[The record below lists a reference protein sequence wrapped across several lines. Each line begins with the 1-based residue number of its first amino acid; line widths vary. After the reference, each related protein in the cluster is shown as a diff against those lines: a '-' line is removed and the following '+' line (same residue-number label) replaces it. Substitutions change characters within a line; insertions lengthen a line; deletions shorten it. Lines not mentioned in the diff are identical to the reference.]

1 MKTKITKLAVLSL
14 ALVILTTPITA
25 CKKKA
30 DTSDSTTT
38 QTSTEATTTTEA
50 PTEPVTEPT
59 TQISYETAD
68 EDILSALF
76 DPNNPMEINPFTGL
90 QNMDP
95 ENVGKRSCGIVV
107 SNSPEANP
115 SRGIGAAD
123 VIYEY
128 EVEDVTRMLC
138 MFADIS
144 SMPQIGSLR
153 SGRVCAAD
161 LCCGTNSFFISWGYD
176 KTRVPGHV
184 SANGIN
190 WMDLNNY
197 DAGKNYSDNGDG
209 TVTVNSKNCFGWRDK
224 TWNSSRHA
232 PHDAVSDGE
241 HCKAGLEYL
250 GFEMN
255 GVTPLLFHFV
265 PYGEAPM
272 EGAIPCTDLTVYF
285 TQSNPD
291 AHFVYNETDSCY
303 YKSQRHDKAQ
313 IDETT
318 GEQIHFENVI
328 VLYVDIRNRNDGAG
342 HKDFYFELGG
352 GGFYITNGQ
361 LISILWQKPT
371 PQDQIK
377 LYTPDGEEL
386 KVNAGKSYVCL
397 VDIDDL
403 DKTYW
408 S

>member
-1 MKTKITKLAVLSL
+1 MNTKITKLAVLSL
-14 ALVILTTPITA
+14 ALVIFCTPLTA
-25 CKKKA
+25 CKKAKE
-30 DTSDSTTT
+30 SS
-38 QTSTEATTTTEA
+38 SESSPTTTTTAA
-50 PTEPVTEPT
+50 PSETTAEPTTEPT
-59 TQISYETAD
+59 EYSYETAD
-68 EDILSALF
+68 IDERNALF

-95 ENVGKRSCGIVV
+95 ANVGKRSCGIVV

-115 SRGIGAAD
+115 SRGISQAD

-138 MFADIS
+138 LFADIS

-161 LCCGTNSFFISWGYD
+161 LCCGTNSIFISWGYD

-184 SANGIN
+184 SANGID

-197 DAGKNYSDNGDG
+197 DQGTSITKEGDRVILKDGK
-209 TVTVNSKNCFGWRDK
+209 FGWRARDWQNNRK
-224 TWNSSRHA
+224 A

-241 HCKAGLEYL
+241 NCLRGIEYL
-250 GFEMN
+250 GFNME
-255 GVTPLLFHFV
+255 GETPMLFHFV

-272 EGAIPCTDLTVYF
+272 DGAIPCTDMTVYF

-303 YKSQRHDKAQ
+303 YKSQRGDKPQ

-328 VLYVDIRNRNDGAG
+328 VLFVDIRNRNDGAG

-352 GGFYITNGQ
+352 GGFYATGGQ
-361 LISILWQKPT
+361 LIPILWEKPT

-377 LYTPDGEEL
+377 LYTPDGQDL

-397 VDIDDL
+397 VDFDDL